1 MQRNIQDMLDG
12 TKRSF
17 TTRRVDLS
25 RAQMLLEPDD
35 MAAAGL
41 APRAG
46 DVVMCDVETPGQHM
60 GLQRPDGRRATL
72 YLGDRII
79 LTYGNRYAPDQFE
92 AEVPE
97 DAGPCELVA
106 AGGLAGRTLSG
117 HARMDAATGLRPIGV
132 LADEEGRPLN
142 VEDFRISAAWPTLS
156 VPIIAVVGSSMNAG
170 KTTAMA
176 KLIRGLSLAGE
187 RVGAAKLTGTGAAG
201 DLSSYIDAGART
213 VLDFTD
219 AGYASTYKLPMGS
232 VIDIVQR
239 VTSQLS
245 ATGASVIVAEV
256 ADGLCQRETASL
268 LCHPLFQDRVNNV
281 VFAAVDSLGAIQGH
295 GWLRRQ
301 GFDVAAVTGRFT
313 QAPLA
318 QREVLEATDAPV
330 IHTLALEQ
338 PAVASRV
345 LGIEPAAAAE
355 ARFGGNPVT
364 LLDAANG

>member
-1 MQRNIQDMLDG
+1 MHRHIHDLLDG

-17 TTRRVDLS
+17 TTRRVDLN
-25 RAQMLLEPDD
+25 RARTLLDPET

-46 DVVMCDVETPGQHM
+46 DVVLCEVETAGQHM

-72 YLGDRII
+72 YLRDRII
-79 LTYGNRYAPDQFE
+79 LTYGHRYAPDQFE
-92 AEVPE
+92 AEVPA

-106 AGGLAGRTLSG
+106 AGGLAGRTQCA
-117 HARMDAATGLRPIGV
+117 HARMEPATGLRPIGV
-132 LADEEGRPLN
+132 LADENGRPLN

-176 KLIRGLSLAGE
+176 KLIRGLTLAGE

-201 DLSSYIDAGART
+201 DLSSYIDAGASA

-219 AGYASTYKLPMGS
+219 AGHASTYRIPIES
-232 VIDIVQR
+232 VIDIMQR

-268 LCHPLFQDRVNNV
+268 LCHPLFQDRVDTI
-281 VFAAVDSLGAIQGH
+281 VFSAVDSLGAIQGH

-318 QREVLEATDAPV
+318 QREVTEAIDAPV
-330 IHTLALEQ
+330 LHTLSLEE
-338 PAVASRV
+338 PAVARRILSQ
-345 LGIEPAAAAE
+345 EPTVEEAAYSSS
-355 ARFGGNPVT
+355 PVA